1 MNNIIIKSKLNKNV
15 LTYTIYT
22 KNFKTISEC
31 KSLVKDIK
39 NNIAGV
45 YGYERTQIRIPNG
58 LIILQGYHSGT
69 NQYINLTNVIGDFN
83 KYLKNNDYSNFRL
96 TSNFSKKI
104 N

>member
-45 YGYERTQIRIPNG
+45 YGYERSKIRIPNG
-58 LIILQGYHSGT
+58 LITLQGCHAGSD
-69 NQYINLTNVIGDFN
+69 QYINLCNVIGDFS

-96 TSNFSKKI
+96 VTNFSKKI